1 MLPQLLALDVF
12 GKCKLPHQVL
22 ANVHSCVQ
30 SRGFAVIKGVPA
42 DMWHKVAV
50 PEDLPEAERKLDTW
64 LLKPTDGLFARNN
77 RRVSIPISRQLIK
90 LPLTPNMVTM
100 LVLGVSF
107 TSGVFFA
114 RGGYWSTLLG
124 AFLSVAASVLDGCDG
139 EVARLK
145 LQSTRLG
152 CWLETVCDY
161 LYYLFVFGGLALGLT
176 RSSGSKTYLAWGALL
191 CFGAVMSFLVVS
203 FTRAPL
209 FPRTSRKIPR
219 GMAEES

>member
-1 MLPQLLALDVF
+1 RCLPTYIPVSNLV
-12 GKCKLPHQVL
+12 
-22 ANVHSCVQ
+22 
-30 SRGFAVIKGVPA
+30 GVPA

-90 LPLTPNMVTM
+90 LPLTPNMFTM

-152 CWLETVCDY
+152 CWLETV
-161 LYYLFVFGGLALGLT
+161 
-176 RSSGSKTYLAWGALL
+176 W
-191 CFGAVMSFLVVS
+191 
-203 FTRAPL
+203 
-209 FPRTSRKIPR
+209 
-219 GMAEES
+219 